1 MLSKEKQFELLMRQ
15 HSKSLRNFLV
25 SRFGFDKEN
34 VEDIVQE
41 TFVKAYIKFE
51 KFDQSRS
58 FKAWLFAI
66 GINTAK
72 RWRYNSFLPL
82 DTVSDVQLVA
92 YYNQENP
99 ELVFERQSIIEALS
113 CLKDSDREILE
124 LVYFQGLSAEQV
136 AKKLKKPINFV
147 KQRIN
152 RALKHLSAEV
162 MVR

>member
-1 MLSKEKQFELLMRQ
+1 MLSKEKQFESLMRQ

-25 SRFGFDKEN
+25 SRFSFDKEN

-51 KFDQSRS
+51 KFDQTRS

-72 RWRYNSFLPL
+72 RWKYNFFEPL
-82 DTVSDVQLVA
+82 NAVSDVQLFA

-99 ELVFERQSIIEALS
+99 ELVFERQSIKRALAS
-113 CLKDSDREILE
+113 LKDIDREILE
-124 LVYFQGLSAEQV
+124 FVYFQGLSAEQI
-136 AKKLKKPINFV
+136 AKKTKTPISSV

>member
-1 MLSKEKQFELLMRQ
+1 MLSKEKQFELLFHQ
-15 HSKSLRNFLV
+15 CSKSLSNFLV
-25 SRFGFDKEN
+25 SRFGYDKEN

-41 TFVKAYIKFE
+41 TFVKAYLKFE
-51 KFDQSRS
+51 RFDQSRS
-58 FKAWLFAI
+58 FKAWLFGI

-72 RWRYNSFLPL
+72 GWKYKFFEPL
-82 DTVSDVQLVA
+82 SVVSDVQLVA

-99 ELVFERQSIIEALS
+99 ELVFERQSIISALA

-124 LVYFQGLSAEQV
+124 LVYFQGLSLEQV
-136 AKKLKKPINFV
+136 AKKLKKPISSV

-152 RALKHLSAEV
+152 RALKHLSVEV

>member
-1 MLSKEKQFELLMRQ
+1 
-15 HSKSLRNFLV
+15 
-25 SRFGFDKEN
+25 
-34 VEDIVQE
+34 
-41 TFVKAYIKFE
+41 
-51 KFDQSRS
+51 
-58 FKAWLFAI
+58 
-66 GINTAK
+66 
-72 RWRYNSFLPL
+72 YNSFLPL